1 MNRYNTSFTVHGR
14 FIMDEQQTAT
24 HAEVTY
30 RSGAAARLAGLPVET
45 LRVWERRYDLSDTR
59 RSAHGQRL
67 YSTDQV
73 QRLKLLK
80 QLVDQ
85 GHPIGQLAGLPTGRL
100 RELAGADGAVAD
112 APGGAIRIVVIGLAL
127 ARRIAASARDN
138 LPLDVQAS
146 CSRFDQP
153 DCLPPA
159 SETDVLLV
167 ELPELDESAVP
178 QIAAARDATRAG
190 AVVVLYRFCSS
201 ATIRSLRAQG
211 WLVARV
217 PAEMGELV
225 PLCRQGGGGPG
236 PPAQRRPRLMPL
248 RSPEPVASA
257 PDAPAP
263 RRFDEE
269 SLANLTAAANRLSC
283 ECPRHLSEL
292 LLMLGSF
299 ERYSGQCASR
309 NREDAALHADLGN
322 AAGQARAILEAALE
336 RLAHAEGLPLPP
348 RHED

>member
-1 MNRYNTSFTVHGR
+1 MGDQRVAGS
-14 FIMDEQQTAT
+14 
-24 HAEVTY
+24 AEVTY

-85 GHPIGQLAGLPTGRL
+85 GHPIGQLATLPTGRL
-100 RELAGADGAVAD
+100 RELAGADGVA
-112 APGGAIRIVVIGLAL
+112 AETEAGRVRIVVIGLAL

-146 CSRFDQP
+146 CSLFDQP
-153 DCLPPA
+153 GCVPPGT
-159 SETDVLLV
+159 ETDVLLV
-167 ELPELDESAVP
+167 ELPELDEQAVP

-201 ATIRSLRAQG
+201 ATIRVLRAQG

-225 PLCRQGGGGPG
+225 PLCRQALAG
-236 PPAQRRPRLMPL
+236 QRLMPL
-248 RSPEPVASA
+248 RRVQPVDEPIET
-257 PDAPAP
+257 PAP

-269 SLANLTAAANRLSC
+269 ALANLTSAANRLAC

-309 NREDAALHADLGN
+309 NHADAVLHQDLGN

-336 RLAHAEGLPLPP
+336 RLARAEGLPLPP
-348 RHED
+348 PSQGEVAQEA